1 MPAAKPDRPAPMMIV
16 SYMDQ
21 STKSQASNHKQI
33 LSTKSQRRKQLP
45 VTVSLHF
52 TIGVL
57 DLFDAWCLR
66 FGALRGIPLSGSSLF
81 DHVLHPRLQIRY
93 GAGQA
98 GAVRVVVLGHLN
110 AAPLAV

>member
-16 SYMDQ
+16 SYMYQ

-52 TIGVL
+52 IIGVL

-66 FGALRGIPLSGSSLF
+66 FGALPGIRSPARHFLTMSFILGSRYAT
-81 DHVLHPRLQIRY
+81 VLARLARC
-93 GAGQA
+93 
-98 GAVRVVVLGHLN
+98 L
-110 AAPLAV
+110 